1 MQFFDLFWDSYLP
14 RCGSKASRL
23 LNSEPN
29 FHVDWVKII
38 PRLNESQPTL
48 NAAFTALVVARLGRT
63 NHDLG
68 LTHASVRLHSTALL
82 KLQNAIRDK
91 KTMLSDETVASVMLL
106 GLYEASRYWLK
117 SSRQYILNL

>member
-14 RCGSKASRL
+14 RCGSKASGL
-23 LNSEPN
+23 LNSGPH
-29 FHVDWVKII
+29 FHVDWVKTI
-38 PRLNESQPTL
+38 PRLNKPQPTL

-63 NHDLG
+63 NHDLS

-82 KLQNAIRDK
+82 ELQNVVRDK

-106 GLYEASRYWLK
+106 GLYEASKIRIKPTQTL
-117 SSRQYILNL
+117 LNL